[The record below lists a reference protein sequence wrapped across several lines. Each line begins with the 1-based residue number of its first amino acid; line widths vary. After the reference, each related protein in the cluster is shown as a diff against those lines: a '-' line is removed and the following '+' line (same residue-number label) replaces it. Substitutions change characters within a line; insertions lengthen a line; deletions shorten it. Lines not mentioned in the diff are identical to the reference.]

1 MLFVSPFFIGIICS
15 FFGTL
20 LPGILN
26 GTIVRIYKEEGF
38 SKANTFAF
46 GALTTIALQTYLAVF
61 FAKMLYNNTQF
72 NFVLREIGFVL
83 FLGLSMFF
91 FLKKKS
97 KEDSIEVKV
106 SKQKNRYLH
115 GVIMSL
121 LNVFPVFFYMFIS
134 FTCSSKEL
142 YVINPINNLALT
154 LGVLIGTYAAF
165 RFYMFIFKN
174 KSTETNFFLKNIN
187 VIIGSLTLLVAL
199 VNLYKLMYE

>member
-1 MLFVSPFFIGIICS
+1 MLFVSPLFIGIICS

-72 NFVLREIGFVL
+72 NLVLREIGFVL

-97 KEDSIEVKV
+97 KQDSIEVKV

-121 LNVFPVFFYMFIS
+121 LNVFPVFFI
-134 FTCSSKEL
+134 CS
-142 YVINPINNLALT
+142 
-154 LGVLIGTYAAF
+154 
-165 RFYMFIFKN
+165 
-174 KSTETNFFLKNIN
+174 
-187 VIIGSLTLLVAL
+187 
-199 VNLYKLMYE
+199 

>member
-15 FFGTL
+15 FLGTL

-26 GTIVRIYKEEGF
+26 GTIVRVYKKEGF
-38 SKANTFAF
+38 SKANAFAF

-61 FAKMLYNNTQF
+61 FAKMLYNNIQF

-91 FLKKKS
+91 FLKKKD
-97 KEDSIEVKV
+97 KVDSIEVKV
-106 SKQKNRYLH
+106 NKQKNRYLH
-115 GVIMSL
+115 GAIMSL

-142 YVINPINNLALT
+142 YEINPINNLALT

-187 VIIGSLTLLVAL
+187 IIIGSLTLLVAL